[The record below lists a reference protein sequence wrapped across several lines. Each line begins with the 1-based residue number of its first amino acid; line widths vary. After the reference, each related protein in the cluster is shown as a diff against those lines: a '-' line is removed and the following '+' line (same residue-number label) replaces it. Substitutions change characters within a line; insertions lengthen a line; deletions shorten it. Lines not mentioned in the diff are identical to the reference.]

1 MSLLEKLKD
10 KINYKLF
17 KALDDPEAATYAAE
31 QAQQKAEQTA
41 VERKKEAQEEAKVA
55 REKELAEA
63 EANKPMSPIKAVGNG
78 TLKVFLYG
86 LGAYLVTSY
95 GSMAA
100 NTAIHRHPLIRLL
113 FFVFGSLVG
122 LVVLIFSLPI
132 PPLLFGLVAAHL
144 IMRKLDLLPH
154 EYNFLPLIQYESSNN
169 IFYEFLQNYV
179 IAWDPNDKDHNE
191 HYKSKIN
198 GYMDI
203 LSSSLAAV
211 SKAAGVKEDSK

>member
-1 MSLLEKLKD
+1 MSVLEKLKD

-31 QAQQKAEQTA
+31 NAQQKAEETA
-41 VERKKEAQEEAKVA
+41 VEQKKQKQEDVKLT

-63 EANKPMSPIKAVGNG
+63 EANKPISPLKAVGNG
-78 TLKVFLYG
+78 TLQVFLIG
-86 LGAYLVTSY
+86 VGTYLAASY

-132 PPLLFGLVAAHL
+132 PPLLIGLVAAHV

-154 EYNFLPLIQYESSNN
+154 EYNFLPLMQYEETNN
-169 IFYEFLQNYV
+169 IFYNFLQNYI
-179 IAWDPNDKDHNE
+179 IAWDPSDEIHNTN
-191 HYKSKIN
+191 YKSKITE
-198 GYMDI
+198 Y
-203 LSSSLAAV
+203 LSLLGSSLAV
-211 SKAAGVKEDSK
+211 AADSSVKEEKK